1 MFYNMITSQV
11 YREMITL
18 LGLLIF
24 TSEYG
29 HGKQEVIFDGRTMK
43 QPLGDFRQ
51 EDDDQIR
58 YTTRYRLLKSIRYA

>member
-29 HGKQEVIFDGRTMK
+29 HGKLEVIFDGRTMK
-43 QPLGDFRQ
+43 QPLGDF
-51 EDDDQIR
+51 
-58 YTTRYRLLKSIRYA
+58 KNK